1 MLRRIWCNFWY
12 FGHEWETV
20 YGQQD
25 TDEFGSIVFSAHV
38 CSRCNHTVVFDLEPV
53 R

>member
-12 FGHEWETV
+12 FGHEWETA

-25 TDEFGSIVFSAHV
+25 TYEFEGFLFSARQ
-38 CSRCNHTVVFDLEPV
+38 CSRCNHVVIFDLEPV